1 MSLFTSVPP
10 EIFALVTAK
19 GPVSFKS
26 SIVISLSGTLIPIV
40 FGDLVPTP
48 SENCKL
54 VSTIIVNGPG
64 Q

>member
-54 VSTIIVNGPG
+54 VSTIILI
-64 Q
+64 